1 MSSFELFETTADV
14 GVRGYGSTLEE
25 AFVNAAKAMF
35 SVMTDLLK
43 VKPAEEVAVEVE
55 AEDLEA
61 LLVAWL
67 NELLA
72 ISSIR
77 RMLFSDFKVAV
88 ERLNGLLKLRAAA
101 YGERVDPSRHD
112 LRTEVKAATYA
123 LVKVGRVDDKY
134 VAQLL
139 LDI

>member
-1 MSSFELFETTADV
+1 VSSFELFETTADV

-123 LVKVGRVDDKY
+123 LVKVGRVDGKY

>member
-1 MSSFELFETTADV
+1 MPSYELFETTADV

-25 AFVNAAKAMF
+25 AFANAAKAMF
-35 SVMTDLLK
+35 SVMTDLSR
-43 VKPAEEVAVEVE
+43 VRPEREVVVEVE
-55 AEDLEA
+55 AEDEEA
-61 LLVAWL
+61 LLVEWL

-72 ISSIR
+72 RSGIEK
-77 RMLFSDFKVAV
+77 MLFCEFKVKV
-88 ERLNGLLKLRAAA
+88 ERLDGLLKLKALA
-101 YGERVDPSRHD
+101 YGEPVDPSRHD

-123 LVKVGRVDDKY
+123 MIKVGRVDDKY

>member
-1 MSSFELFETTADV
+1 VSSFELFETTADV

-25 AFVNAAKAMF
+25 AFANAAKAMF
-35 SVMTDLLK
+35 SVMTDLPK
-43 VKPAEEVAVEVE
+43 VKPLKEVAVEVE
-55 AEDLEA
+55 AEDEES

-72 ISSIR
+72 VSSIR

-88 ERLNGLLKLRAAA
+88 ERLDGLLRLRATA
-101 YGERVDPSRHD
+101 YGEHVDPSRHE
-112 LRTEVKAATYA
+112 LYTEVKAATYA
-123 LVKVGRVDDKY
+123 LIKVGRVDDRY

>member
-25 AFVNAAKAMF
+25 AFANAAKAMF
-35 SVMTDLLK
+35 SVMTDLPK
-43 VKPAEEVAVEVE
+43 VKPLKEVAVEVE
-55 AEDLEA
+55 AEDEES

-72 ISSIR
+72 VSSIR

-88 ERLNGLLKLRAAA
+88 ERLDGLLRLRATA
-101 YGERVDPSRHD
+101 YGEHVDPSRHE
-112 LRTEVKAATYA
+112 LYTEVKAATYA
-123 LVKVGRVDDKY
+123 LIKVGRVDDRY

>member
-1 MSSFELFETTADV
+1 VSNFELFETTADV

>member
-1 MSSFELFETTADV
+1 VSSFELFETTADV